1 MLVFT
6 AQYLGKLCIN
16 YIMLKILSSL
26 VQDGEMDSPLLL
38 STASN
43 DVQCKQVHRA
53 RSYTQSIQMLNTLQL
68 QLNKTDFSGN

>member
-1 MLVFT
+1 MP
-6 AQYLGKLCIN
+6 
-16 YIMLKILSSL
+16 KILSSL
-26 VQDGEMDSPLLL
+26 IQDGEMDSPPLL

-43 DVQCKQVHRA
+43 DAQCKVHRA